1 MDLRTTPIL
10 ASFDAAPPVTLAT
23 RSCASS
29 FFSSSSVFSSSLL
42 FLVRSS
48 CALIFIAASRMAL
61 AAGGGLRMGGGRG
74 RVGAHALGSRARS
87 PLAKT
92 LAGVCGGG
100 GLSLTVERAGSSTLD
115 RATAGDDGLK
125 RELAPPAPAPALSAP
140 AREPPR
146 RDMAQCVVAHNPT
159 PALDPWW
166 PARRFVA
173 RAGTRRRPSGKALYG
188 FFCARLKPTRN
199 RGASLSLSRRS
210 AHLNQ
215 PLNKDAAS
223 NARQRRR
230 AETRTRGNNR
240 LLAELTP

>member
-1 MDLRTTPIL
+1 
-10 ASFDAAPPVTLAT
+10 
-23 RSCASS
+23 
-29 FFSSSSVFSSSLL
+29 
-42 FLVRSS
+42 
-48 CALIFIAASRMAL
+48 
-61 AAGGGLRMGGGRG
+61 MGGGRG
-74 RVGAHALGSRARS
+74 RVGAQALGSRARS

-240 LLAELTP
+240 LLAELTPRVGLGGGGGGGRRLKNRACQSVSSGTRADCK

>member
-1 MDLRTTPIL
+1 
-10 ASFDAAPPVTLAT
+10 
-23 RSCASS
+23 
-29 FFSSSSVFSSSLL
+29 
-42 FLVRSS
+42 
-48 CALIFIAASRMAL
+48 
-61 AAGGGLRMGGGRG
+61 
-74 RVGAHALGSRARS
+74 
-87 PLAKT
+87 

-215 PLNKDAAS
+215 PLNKDAAA
-223 NARQRRR
+223 NAQEAKIASTASKPLRVLQE
-230 AETRTRGNNR
+230 AH
-240 LLAELTP
+240 LATAPIEPYGVNGDHK